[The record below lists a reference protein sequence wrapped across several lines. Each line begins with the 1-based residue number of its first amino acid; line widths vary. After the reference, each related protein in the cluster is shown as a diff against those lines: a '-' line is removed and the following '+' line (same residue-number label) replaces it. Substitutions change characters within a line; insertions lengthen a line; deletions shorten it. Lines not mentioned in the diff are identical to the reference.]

1 MKTDKDIM
9 WTVECEPE
17 DKRKARGIDTLNW
30 LWKRKETEIALV
42 AHGGSLLN
50 MMNQNEDVQI
60 DENLGKKFDNCE
72 LRSMKLYSLGKGK
85 FKLVKK

>member
-1 MKTDKDIM
+1 VSVSSKLFPHWDFSSMKTDKDIM

-50 MMNQNEDVQI
+50 MMN
-60 DENLGKKFDNCE
+60 
-72 LRSMKLYSLGKGK
+72 
-85 FKLVKK
+85 